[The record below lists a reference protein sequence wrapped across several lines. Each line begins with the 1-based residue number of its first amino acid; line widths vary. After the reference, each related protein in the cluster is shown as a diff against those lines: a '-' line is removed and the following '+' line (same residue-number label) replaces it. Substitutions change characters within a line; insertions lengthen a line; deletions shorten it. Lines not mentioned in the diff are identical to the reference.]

1 MVAFAVILL
10 GVTLIYTGILT
21 TGRDTLIGVAIAVM
35 GIGVCIKP
43 LHQFFRRMSDSPG
56 PSNVVRL
63 EGRSGRKRRKDPRP
77 KAPKRPTIH

>member
-35 GIGVCIKP
+35 GIAICIKP
-43 LHQFFRRMSDSPG
+43 LHHYFRRLSNPPA
-56 PSNVVRL
+56 PSNVVKL
-63 EGRSGRKRRKDPRP
+63 EARRSSKRQRP
-77 KAPKRPTIH
+77 ARTKSSKQPTIH